1 MHEPARTLRLN
12 KSPQRRRETRETRE
26 INNEPRK
33 IINLNK
39 YCMNLHVIC
48 D

>member
-12 KSPQRRRETRETRE
+12 KSPQRRRETRE

-33 IINLNK
+33 IINPNK
-39 YCMNLHVIC
+39 YCMNLNVLC